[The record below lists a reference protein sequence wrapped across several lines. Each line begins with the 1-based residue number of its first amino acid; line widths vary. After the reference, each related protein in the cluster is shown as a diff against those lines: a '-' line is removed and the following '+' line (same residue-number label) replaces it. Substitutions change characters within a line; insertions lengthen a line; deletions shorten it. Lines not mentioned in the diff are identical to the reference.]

1 MKTLWLCFALVAV
14 LLGTAV
20 SQTFD
25 FDSLTTITSVSV
37 TTDGIEIVNGLVEDD
52 NFLYFYTLSP
62 VVISKVNK
70 SELAIEN
77 NYPDINSTRFQL
89 SVGETV
95 ATATLINGN
104 VYLVG
109 QRTVFKV
116 PVDDFSA
123 FETLV
128 FTSDVNPMTSFYSK
142 DQADVEYLNFPTYGS
157 GAPLFYQVRLDKFNL
172 PPVNASRTIALPDS
186 EDIQASAY
194 NGNGTAFLGSF
205 SGRFYKM
212 DMENFALQFN
222 LSVSDI
228 TVNGMNYDNERNTL
242 YFCGDYGSSLG
253 PYLVKIELDKV
264 TNGAVLSVPRD
275 ATYANRTQTD
285 AANGISA
292 TYLGP
297 EVESTCKG
305 FSIDTYGGQ
314 AVVTVYDPPSS
325 SGSIVRVNMNTLE
338 ILEEGTVD
346 TAVSQKPVANLMNV
360 AGRLMYIVTETE
372 VASVFFPV
380 SCPDNCNGN
389 GICVFSVCQCDIA
402 YMGDSCDELA
412 CDNDCGEPLAQGR
425 CSNGRCICTSSW
437 TGSNCTQQRCPDDC
451 SANGDCDTSTYTC
464 TCKEFWTG
472 DNCATPVYR
481 TCSDITTQDICI
493 RKVECGWCASVTLD
507 DPEGGS
513 CQEGSKI
520 GPANGVCSDWHYTNR
535 REIGLIIVAAI
546 IIGVFGL
553 MVLNNIVSAIKMD
566 LRTAKLL
573 VDDDEIGAEFL
584 KTSWWR
590 EERSNKA
597 WKLFDQLQFI
607 SFYVVANVGF
617 PARLVFLT
625 RYFNWANFVLPL
637 PWVTSSAFYPDR
649 VLNPVGGANSTSTTG
664 SADVNIGGTRDL
676 LNFEQFAN
684 SADLDPEYV
693 FYACLFWFAVAIVGV
708 FVIYIIFSLILIKAR
723 SKIQTTKRVVI
734 QKAFHVLLRMLLAFY
749 MPICFISAYYV
760 RRFFNLGII
769 GGVFALAVFGIGLP
783 ILNALIVWGKD
794 KELHFLYLRM
804 RFGAF
809 YTSYHYK
816 KAKFNL
822 IYLGRKFLVGIMLG
836 FLASS
841 LADGATWAYV
851 QIFVCIGVMIAYLV
865 ILVILR
871 PYLDMI
877 HFYLDISLNILN
889 IVTLGIALLHLDN
902 PSLAGE
908 VVAAALQAVG
918 FLLCIGA
925 YIHSWMMMRK
935 SKNLGCCGKSK
946 KEEEDQEV
954 EMKDDGSDAEAG
966 ASSKQE
972 SSKQQSSKQ
981 QSSSKKSESAS
992 EDQSGSESSD
1002 KTDD

>member
-20 SQTFD
+20 SQPFD
-25 FDSLTTITSVSV
+25 YDALTTITSVQV
-37 TTDGIEIVNGLVEDD
+37 TFDGIEIVNGLVEDD

-62 VVISKVNK
+62 VVLSKVNK
-70 SELAIEN
+70 SELAIEGSN
-77 NYPDINSTRFQL
+77 PNVNSTRFQL

-95 ATATLINGN
+95 ATALLVNGH
-104 VYLVG
+104 VYLIG
-109 QRTVFKV
+109 QTTVFKV
-116 PVDDFSA
+116 PVDDFEA
-123 FETLV
+123 FTTLK
-128 FTSDVNPMTSFYSK
+128 FPSDVNPVTSFYSK
-142 DQADVEYLNFPTYGS
+142 DGAGIEYLNFPSYGS
-157 GAPLFYQVRLDKFNL
+157 GSPRFYQVDLPKF
-172 PPVNASRTIALPDS
+172 ALPVENATRSIPLPEGDFQVS
-186 EDIQASAY
+186 SY
-194 NGNGTAFLGSF
+194 NADNRTAFLGTF
-205 SGRFYKM
+205 TGNFYKM
-212 DMENFALQFN
+212 NIDDTFAMTFNF
-222 LSVSDI
+222 SVSGI
-228 TVNGMNYDNERNTL
+228 SVSSLNVDNERNTL
-242 YFCGDYGSSLG
+242 YFCGDYTGAQG

-264 TNGAVLSVPRD
+264 ANGASLTIPRD
-275 ATYANRTQTD
+275 ATYVNRVQTD
-285 AANGISA
+285 AANGITA

-314 AVVTVYDPPSS
+314 ALVSVYDPPSS
-325 SGSIVRVNMNTLE
+325 AGALIRVNMNTME
-338 ILEEGTVD
+338 ILEEGTID
-346 TAVSQKPVANLMNV
+346 TALSQKPISGLMNV
-360 AGRLMYIVTETE
+360 NSRLMYIVTETE
-372 VASVFFPV
+372 VASIFFPV
-380 SCPDNCNGN
+380 SCPDSCNGN
-389 GICVFSVCQCDIA
+389 GLCIFSVCQCDAA
-402 YMGDSCDELA
+402 YTGDSCDELA
-412 CDNDCGEPLAQGR
+412 CDNDCGNPLGQGR

-437 TGSNCTQQRCPDDC
+437 TGTNCTQQRCPDDC

-464 TCKEFWTG
+464 SCKEFWTG

-493 RKVECGWCASVTLD
+493 RKVECGWCAAVTAD

-553 MVLNNIVSAIKMD
+553 MMLNNLVSAIKMD

-617 PARLVFLT
+617 PPRLVFLT

-637 PWVTSSAFYPDR
+637 PWITSTAYYPDR
-649 VLNPVGGANSTSTTG
+649 VLNPVGGANSTSTTTG
-664 SADVNIGGTRDL
+664 SGNVNLGGSREL

-684 SADLDPEYV
+684 SADLDPEFV
-693 FYACLFWFAVAIVGV
+693 FYACLFWFAIAIVGV
-708 FVIYIIFSLILIKAR
+708 FVLYIIFSLILIKVR

-760 RRFFNLGII
+760 GRYFNLGII

-783 ILNALIVWGKD
+783 ILNGLIVWGKD

-836 FLASS
+836 FLAST
-841 LADGATWAYV
+841 LADGSIWAYV
-851 QIFVCIGVMIAYLV
+851 QIFVCIGVMIGYLIALV
-865 ILVILR
+865 IVR

-877 HFYLDISLNILN
+877 HFYLDIALNVLN
-889 IVTLGIALLHLDN
+889 IVTLGIALLHLDS

-925 YIHSWMMMRK
+925 
-935 SKNLGCCGKSK
+935 
-946 KEEEDQEV
+946 
-954 EMKDDGSDAEAG
+954 
-966 ASSKQE
+966 
-972 SSKQQSSKQ
+972 
-981 QSSSKKSESAS
+981 
-992 EDQSGSESSD
+992 
-1002 KTDD
+1002 